1 MKVICSKYS
10 PSRSRTGRRSFSK
23 SSSARGQKV
32 SAKAISKR
40 YSKHWSENRKHEEIC
55 KGGLT
60 MPYYQKLGEIPRK
73 HHIWFHRNGAAPTY
87 KNEGI
92 AYEHVIT
99 TEGFNEA
106 FSIMYHLR
114 PPTRVRSVKLLKCE
128 ELKKAADSPLR
139 HHHLKTAGL
148 PRRGDL

>member
-10 PSRSRTGRRSFSK
+10 RSRSRTGRRSFSK

-73 HHIWFHRNGAAPTY
+73 HHIWFHRNGAMPTY
-87 KNEGI
+87 KGEGI
-92 AYEHVIT
+92 AYEHVFT
-99 TEGFNEA
+99 TEVIHDRIGFVESLRREDVLVGDA
-106 FSIMYHLR
+106 FAFVSR
-114 PPTRVRSVKLLKCE
+114 
-128 ELKKAADSPLR
+128 
-139 HHHLKTAGL
+139 
-148 PRRGDL
+148 

>member
-10 PSRSRTGRRSFSK
+10 RSRSRTGRRSFSK

-60 MPYYQKLGEIPRK
+60 MPYYQKLGEIPENITSGSIATAQCRLTKAKVSPTSTSSLRK
-73 HHIWFHRNGAAPTY
+73 DSTKLIRSC
-87 KNEGI
+87 
-92 AYEHVIT
+92 T
-99 TEGFNEA
+99 T
-106 FSIMYHLR
+106 SVR
-114 PPTRVRSVKLLKCE
+114 PLACATLS
-128 ELKKAADSPLR
+128 
-139 HHHLKTAGL
+139 
-148 PRRGDL
+148 